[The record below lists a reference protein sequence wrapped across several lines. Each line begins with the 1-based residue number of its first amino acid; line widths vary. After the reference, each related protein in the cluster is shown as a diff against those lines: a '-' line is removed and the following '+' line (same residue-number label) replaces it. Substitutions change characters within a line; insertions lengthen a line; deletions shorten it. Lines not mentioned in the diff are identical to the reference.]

1 MINFKNQIKLK
12 LLSRVAGP
20 VSLSLLLLPLA
31 SGPPSALPYS
41 AFKTR
46 LDPSQIFNLTPLN
59 ALANSR
65 SPQIS
70 KKPSQKLPRS
80 SSQPYPVSKTRPE
93 AKRKTRPTGGKSSQF
108 LARNTCIPSPP
119 LPRIIDSKSAIINP
133 DLSLT
138 ARGITYTYGK
148 KGNPDLPEVKRPN
161 LKIGDHGIDYSVR
174 STYGLQGDG
183 TGSDK
188 SMHNLILTDDCNAPR
203 FAGDPNFQGDY
214 FVGFSMKLMPDFN
227 NVQNPSLLFFQ
238 LWQGGE
244 QRPPLSFELQPY
256 APDVNV
262 QRMRIRAIN
271 KTGLGSTPACQAHE
285 QFLLQDYP
293 LQLGQWYRF
302 VVQARPSYLGSSQ
315 LGLLRVWVNETPIL
329 SWKGNWGYI
338 PRPMNGCPSDASGMT
353 ISLGIYRA
361 YNQNRQQ
368 NIIFENIKYATH
380 RHQVAR

>member
-1 MINFKNQIKLK
+1 M
-12 LLSRVAGP
+12 
-20 VSLSLLLLPLA
+20 PLVN
-31 SGPPSALPYS
+31 GLTSAIQYS
-41 AFKTR
+41 AFNPGFDRSPFEGVYPKILHFAT
-46 LDPSQIFNLTPLN
+46 SEAF
-59 ALANSR
+59 ANSR
-65 SPQIS
+65 LPQIS
-70 KKPSQKLPRS
+70 NKSPQKSPRISSKTYPS
-80 SSQPYPVSKTRPE
+80 SKTRSV
-93 AKRKTRPTGGKSSQF
+93 ANRKIRPTGGKSSQL

-119 LPRIIDSKSAIINP
+119 LPRIIDSESAVINP

-148 KGNPDLPEVKRPN
+148 KGNPNLPQVNRPN
-161 LKIGDHGIDYSVR
+161 LKLADHGIDYRVN
-174 STYGLQGDG
+174 STFGMPGDG

-203 FAGDPNFQGDY
+203 FAGDPNFQGNY

-238 LWQGGE
+238 FWQGGE
-244 QRPPLSFELQPY
+244 QHPPLSFELQPY

-262 QRMRIRAIN
+262 QRMRIRTIN
-271 KTGLGSTPACQAHE
+271 KTGLGSTPACQSRE

-315 LGLLRVWVNETPIL
+315 TGLLKVWVNDTPIL
-329 SWKGNWGYI
+329 SWKGYWGYI

-368 NIIFENIKYATH
+368 NIVFENIKYATQ